1 MSRALVRIFLAS
13 LLHRRLATA
22 LSLVA
27 IALGVALGLTVQLIH
42 AAALDEFGR
51 GMRLLSGEAD
61 LQVVGPRGGFDNAVY
76 IALAQRE
83 EVAWASPVLELDARL
98 PDHEESLKVFGID
111 LFRVAAVSPNLMPV
125 VDRSANDDERSSLV
139 ALREDAIF
147 LSAAARARLGM
158 NVGDKLAV
166 QTGLREQQL
175 TLRGGVPGAGM
186 GQPIGMMDIAA
197 AQKVFDRIGRL
208 NRIDLRLK
216 PGIDRDAARLALA
229 SSVPAGVSVLAPEAA
244 ESQAANLSR
253 AYRVNLTM
261 LAAIA
266 LLTGGFLVFSTQV
279 LAVVR
284 RRREFAFL
292 RALGLSRRALF
303 GGLLAEGAVL
313 GLLGGLVGVVFA
325 YVLTALAFR
334 FVGGDLGAGY
344 FAGVSPSLRFE
355 SLLSGVYL
363 LLGGFAGLA
372 GAWLPARE
380 AASMLTARALRAGDE
395 AQVFETRSRT
405 GLAVAALVL
414 AAGLCLLPPLGG
426 IPAFGYAAVLLILV
440 GAVLLMPGAVRLGM
454 RLFARGHSL
463 TLRLAHARLAAMP
476 GQTVVAGAGVVA
488 SVALAV
494 SMAIMVS
501 SFRDSVDDWLARV
514 LPADLY
520 VRASSSTASGY
531 LDPEALRLVG
541 ALPGVARVQPV
552 RFDTVRLA
560 DDRLAT
566 TLIARPMRGTA
577 GLPLV
582 SGTLEPALAA
592 GQGDSVWISE
602 AMADLQ
608 GLATGQQ
615 VDIPIAGRMYRFT
628 VAGVWR
634 DYARQHGALVMERD
648 DYVRLSGD
656 PLINDLAIELEP
668 GVAVEPVMAA
678 LREAFGARAIELA
691 LPGEIRAISL
701 RIFDRTFLVT
711 YLMEAVAVLI
721 GLFGIG
727 TTFAALS
734 ASRRKEFGMLRHLGV
749 MRGQVIRL
757 VALEGALTAAVG
769 LSVGM
774 AAGGAIAWIL
784 VEVINRQSFHWSMD
798 ISVPLGALVVFGL
811 ALVALAGLTAALA
824 GRQAMRQSA
833 VLAVREDW

>member
-1 MSRALVRIFLAS
+1 
-13 LLHRRLATA
+13 
-22 LSLVA
+22 
-27 IALGVALGLTVQLIH
+27 
-42 AAALDEFGR
+42 
-51 GMRLLSGEAD
+51 
-61 LQVVGPRGGFDNAVY
+61 
-76 IALAQRE
+76 
-83 EVAWASPVLELDARL
+83 
-98 PDHEESLKVFGID
+98 
-111 LFRVAAVSPNLMPV
+111 
-125 VDRSANDDERSSLV
+125 
-139 ALREDAIF
+139 
-147 LSAAARARLGM
+147 
-158 NVGDKLAV
+158 
-166 QTGLREQQL
+166 
-175 TLRGGVPGAGM
+175 
-186 GQPIGMMDIAA
+186 
-197 AQKVFDRIGRL
+197 
-208 NRIDLRLK
+208 
-216 PGIDRDAARLALA
+216 
-229 SSVPAGVSVLAPEAA
+229 
-244 ESQAANLSR
+244 
-253 AYRVNLTM
+253 
-261 LAAIA
+261 
-266 LLTGGFLVFSTQV
+266 
-279 LAVVR
+279 
-284 RRREFAFL
+284 
-292 RALGLSRRALF
+292 
-303 GGLLAEGAVL
+303 
-313 GLLGGLVGVVFA
+313 
-325 YVLTALAFR
+325 
-334 FVGGDLGAGY
+334 
-344 FAGVSPSLRFE
+344 
-355 SLLSGVYL
+355 
-363 LLGGFAGLA
+363 
-372 GAWLPARE
+372 
-380 AASMLTARALRAGDE
+380 MLTARALRAGDE
-395 AQVFETRSRT
+395 AQVFEARSRS

-414 AAGLCLLPPLGG
+414 AAGLCVLPPLGG
-426 IPAFGYAAVLLILV
+426 IPVFGYAAVLLILV

-454 RLFARGHSL
+454 RLFAQGRSL

-541 ALPGVARVQPV
+541 ALPGVATVQPV
-552 RFDTVRLA
+552 RFDTVRLE

-592 GQGDSVWISE
+592 GQGDPVWISE

-615 VDIPIAGRMYRFT
+615 VDIPVAGRMHRFT

-656 PLINDLAIELEP
+656 LLINDLAIELEP
-668 GVAVEPVMAA
+668 GVAVEPVMTA
-678 LREAFGARAIELA
+678 LREAFGTRAIELA

-774 AAGGAIAWIL
+774 AAGGAIAWVL

-798 ISVPLGALVVFGL
+798 ISVPLGVLVLFGL
-811 ALVALAGLTAALA
+811 ALVVLAGLTAALA